1 MIRSINTVNK
11 SMNIL
16 QKKQEQTSTNIAN
29 VKTPGYKFQD
39 MVQTTLE
46 SNDMVN
52 YSGKSNTRQELG
64 AFYFGNGVDTLT
76 RNFNQGTLMET
87 REFNDFSIVGDGFFT
102 IEISDGKLGF
112 TRNGNFKLNGQNQL
126 VTMEGYLVLGRDRAP
141 VDVVDEKV
149 SKEDLLL
156 SDFEDN
162 QMLESMGDTIFIS
175 GVEPTIG
182 LNGEIRQGY
191 LEMSNVDI
199 ADELVKMIQISRE
212 FEANQKV
219 LHSSDETLNKA
230 VNEIGRV

>member
-11 SMNIL
+11 NMNIL
-16 QKKQEQTSTNIAN
+16 EKKQEQTSANIAN
-29 VKTPGYKFQD
+29 VKTSGYKFQD
-39 MVQTTLE
+39 LVQKTLE
-46 SNDMVN
+46 SKNMVN
-52 YSGKSNTRQELG
+52 YSGKDNTRQELG
-64 AFYFGNGVDTLT
+64 KVYFGNGVDELT
-76 RNFNQGTLMET
+76 RNFNQGILVESTNIT
-87 REFNDFSIVGDGFFT
+87 DFAIVGNGFFT
-102 IEISDGKLGF
+102 IDMLDGQLGF
-112 TRNGNFKLNGQNQL
+112 TRNGNFKLNEQNQL
-126 VTMEGYLVLGRDRAP
+126 ATMEGYLVLGRNRAP
-141 VDVVDEKV
+141 IDGVDEKV

-156 SDFEDN
+156 SDFGN
-162 QMLESMGDTIFIS
+162 YQTLKSIGDTIFTS